1 MARLSCCDP
10 GVISIALVGVFGCA
24 PLVESSAGG
33 ALAAAGR
40 SATGYRIAVA
50 PVTLAPELEGR
61 AAAAPGTY
69 AEASI
74 HVGHYLAE
82 ALQER
87 GFEVMPARGSEA
99 TLAEL
104 ARSSDLHHDASK
116 LARFAVERLGVDAL
130 LLIELARWTPRGA
143 RAPAPP
149 TPSPEAASSSSGE
162 PLLPDAASWSGSPPP
177 VPAAV
182 GFRATLHGGSDGLL
196 LWSGEFSQRQ
206 ASFFEAPWR
215 SLRYPGRGTRWLS
228 VTELARWGARQ
239 LAAEIPRSPD
249 TVEYQ

>member
-1 MARLSCCDP
+1 M
-10 GVISIALVGVFGCA
+10 
-24 PLVESSAGG
+24 
-33 ALAAAGR
+33 
-40 SATGYRIAVA
+40 
-50 PVTLAPELEGR
+50 
-61 AAAAPGTY
+61 
-69 AEASI
+69 
-74 HVGHYLAE
+74 GHYLAE

-87 GFEVMPARGSEA
+87 AYEVMPARGSEG

-104 ARSSDLHHDASK
+104 ARSSDLHRDASK
-116 LARFAVERLGVDAL
+116 LTRFAVERLVVDAL
-130 LLIELARWTPRGA
+130 LLIEPARWTPRGA
-143 RAPAPP
+143 RALAPP
-149 TPSPEAASSSSGE
+149 TRSPEAASSSGQ

-228 VTELARWGARQ
+228 VTEFARWGARQ
-239 LAAEIPRSPD
+239 LAAAIPRSPD
-249 TVEYQ
+249 TVEHQ